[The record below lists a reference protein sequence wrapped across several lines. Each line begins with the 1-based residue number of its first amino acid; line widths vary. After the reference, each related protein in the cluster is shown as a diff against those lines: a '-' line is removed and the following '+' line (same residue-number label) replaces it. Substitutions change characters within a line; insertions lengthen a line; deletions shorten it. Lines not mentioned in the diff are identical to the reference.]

1 MVSGDRIMAS
11 KTFFM
16 KRLNDHIHYLK
27 ELDAALKGESNFSG
41 ADARDC
47 ELGKW
52 MENEGKHEI
61 ERLHNPKAREAFDA
75 MFSIH
80 EQFHKLGKEALDK
93 KNNGDN
99 LGAQMA
105 VTKMYGISAE
115 LTSKLLELDRIS

>member
-1 MVSGDRIMAS
+1 MTT

-27 ELDAALKGESNFSG
+27 ELDAALKGESNFAGTDSHS
-41 ADARDC
+41 C

-52 MENEGKHEI
+52 MHGEGKQEI
-61 ERLHNPKAREAFDA
+61 THLHNPKAREIFESMFD
-75 MFSIH
+75 IH
-80 EQFHKLGKEALDK
+80 DQFHKLGEEALSK
-93 KNNGDN
+93 KSSGDS

-105 VTKMYGISAE
+105 ITKMYGISAE

>member
-1 MVSGDRIMAS
+1 MAK

-27 ELDAALKGESNFSG
+27 ELDAALKGESDFKG
-41 ADARDC
+41 TDARSC

-52 MENEGKHEI
+52 MHGDGQQEI
-61 ERLHNPKAREAFDA
+61 RDLHNPKAQEIFDS
-75 MFSIH
+75 MSKIH
-80 EQFHKLGKEALDK
+80 DQFHDLGAEALAK
-93 KNNGDN
+93 RESGDS

-105 VTKMYGISAE
+105 ITKMYGISAE